1 MTKEFWKALG
11 IRCIRTFLTTILGVW
26 TAGTLITDID
36 WKTTLLS
43 AFSATVYIVL
53 LSIVSGLPEVQLEET
68 LYDLDNDPI
77 DDEDEEWDEE
87 DEDEEGDE

>member
-87 DEDEEGDE
+87 DEEGEE